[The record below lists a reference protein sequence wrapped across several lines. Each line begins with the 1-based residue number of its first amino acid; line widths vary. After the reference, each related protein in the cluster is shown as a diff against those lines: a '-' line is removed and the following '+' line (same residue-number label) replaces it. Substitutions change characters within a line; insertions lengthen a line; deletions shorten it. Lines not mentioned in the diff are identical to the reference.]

1 MSLGPR
7 VLFLMVKYLLR
18 FRIKRLMSVSIQGG
32 EAVFLFC
39 SLSWDK
45 HVDSGLDVVFECLP
59 CCLYITSPR
68 NILVMVEVLNV
79 VPKAIPC
86 IQLSCTAGYFLASGG
101 GVLPFEKSTL
111 QAFHVFSQL
120 NISHQLSS
128 HSNI

>member
-79 VPKAIPC
+79 VPKAIPISSLVQPDISWLLVVVYC
-86 IQLSCTAGYFLASGG
+86 HLRR
-101 GVLPFEKSTL
+101 VLCRLFT
-111 QAFHVFSQL
+111 FSL
-120 NISHQLSS
+120 N
-128 HSNI
+128 